1 MNKKTA
7 RRVLGR
13 GLSALIPTGEEDV
26 HISTENEI
34 VTIDYSVITPN
45 QFQPRKEFNEEEI
58 NNLAQSIEI
67 HGLLQPILVR
77 QKAANEF
84 EIISGER
91 RLRALR
97 SLGRDKIPCVIRSK
111 VSDREMM
118 EMALI
123 ENIQREDLN
132 DIEKADAYQQL
143 IINHDYSHEQLAKQ
157 IGKSRTVITNTLRL
171 LNLSEEIKAMV
182 REKVISMG
190 HARAL
195 LAIED
200 NNKRLVLAKKIIED
214 KLSVRDIERTI
225 QKTTEPKQKKLKDIK
240 SEVKD
245 PNLSET
251 INKLQYKLG
260 TPVELIKKSGERGV
274 LKIEFFSENDLLRI
288 VDLLLS
294 GS

>member
-1 MNKKTA
+1 MNKKVS

-13 GLSALIPTGEEDV
+13 GLSALIPTGGEGAPTAAENDV
-26 HISTENEI
+26 
-34 VTIDYSVITPN
+34 VDIDYSAIVPN

-58 NNLAQSIEI
+58 KNLAQSISI

-77 QKAANEF
+77 QKTGNSY

-97 SLGRDKIPCVIRSK
+97 SLGKDKIPCVIRQN
-111 VSDREMM
+111 VSDREIT
-118 EMALI
+118 EMALV

-132 DIEKADAYQQL
+132 DMEKADAYQQL
-143 IINHDYSHEQLAKQ
+143 ILDHDYSHEQLAKQ

-171 LNLSEEIKAMV
+171 LNLPEEIKTMM
-182 REKVISMG
+182 RERALTMG

-195 LAIED
+195 LAIEE
-200 NNKRLVLAKKIIED
+200 NSQRLVLAKRIISEH
-214 KLSVRDIERTI
+214 LSVRDIEKET
-225 QKTTEPKQKKLKDIK
+225 QNAGEHNNKKQKQRENL
-240 SEVKD
+240 D
-245 PNLSET
+245 PNLSEA

-260 TPVELIKKSGERGV
+260 TPVELKRKSGERGI
-274 LKIEFFSENDLLRI
+274 LNIEFYSEKDLIRI

-294 GS
+294 

>member
-91 RLRALR
+91 RLRALQ
-97 SLGRDKIPCVIRSK
+97 SLGRDKAPVVIK
-111 VSDREMM
+111 TNVTDREML
-118 EMALI
+118 EIALV
-123 ENIQREDLN
+123 ENIQREELN
-132 DIEKADAYQQL
+132 EIEKAVGYQKLLLECNYTHEELSSQL
-143 IINHDYSHEQLAKQ
+143 
-157 IGKSRTVITNTLRL
+157 GKSRAAISNSLRL
-171 LNLSEEIKAMV
+171 LNLP
-182 REKVISMG
+182 
-190 HARAL
+190 
-195 LAIED
+195 
-200 NNKRLVLAKKIIED
+200 KKFRRW
-214 KLSVRDIERTI
+214 S
-225 QKTTEPKQKKLKDIK
+225 KQTK
-240 SEVKD
+240 
-245 PNLSET
+245 
-251 INKLQYKLG
+251 
-260 TPVELIKKSGERGV
+260 
-274 LKIEFFSENDLLRI
+274 
-288 VDLLLS
+288 
-294 GS
+294 